1 VSLILPILVLGLMA
15 SLSPATIVVFVLVLG
30 TARARVNAVW
40 FLFGWGISLTVVFAA
55 SYAVASSNETH
66 RGSGRTSVAV
76 LEGLLGLGLLWVGV
90 KKWRLRTMPP
100 PATKGS
106 SRWGTQRIAGRIDNL
121 TPLGAATVG
130 VLKQPWAITS
140 AAALVVVRDDVSVLA
155 VAVAFLVF
163 TVASTAT
170 VALMFVYYARY
181 PGEAQARLAA
191 LRDRVVAAG
200 PAVWALVSML
210 VGAVLLVDGL
220 LALT

>member
-1 VSLILPILVLGLMA
+1 MSLILPILVLGLMA

-30 TARARVNAVW
+30 TARARINAVW
-40 FLFGWGISLTVVFAA
+40 FLFGWGLSLTVVFAA
-55 SYAVASSNETH
+55 SYAVASTGATH
-66 RGSGRTSVAV
+66 RGSGRTWVAV
-76 LEGLLGLGLLWVGV
+76 AEALLGLALLWLGV
-90 KKWRLRTMPP
+90 QKWRERTLPRT
-100 PATKGS
+100 ATTGS
-106 SRWGTQRIAGRIDNL
+106 SRWGTQRLAGRIDNL

-140 AAALVVVRDDVSVLA
+140 AAALVVVRNDVSFLA
-155 VAVAFLVF
+155 VAIAFMLF

-181 PGEAQARLAA
+181 PGEAQAQLTA

-210 VGAVLLVDGL
+210 VGAALLVDGL